1 MPPSPAPTNKTH
13 SSPMV
18 DPKRGDLRQHSRRQ
32 RSNSTT
38 QHRLSLKTLS
48 NISSNMST
56 PVPRRAP
63 SAATTPPVTSPII
76 SNGSKFGWTAA
87 SNRTSN
93 STVSDGSVYNLP
105 EGWSAQLAEDG
116 TTRYYY
122 NHRTGKMQYDHPG
135 FGFSDGEYD
144 SEYEASMDDTSY
156 YSDEDYEDERYQHSR
171 LATMRRM
178 SNRLS
183 LDSLPANVDTPATAF
198 SDDFK
203 ASFYFTCAFL
213 IS

>member
-1 MPPSPAPTNKTH
+1 
-13 SSPMV
+13 MV
-18 DPKRGDLRQHSRRQ
+18 EKRSERQPSRRR

-48 NISSNMST
+48 SNMST
-56 PVPRRAP
+56 PVPRRTV
-63 SAATTPPVTSPII
+63 AAAAVTTTTPPPPVTSPII

-93 STVSDGSVYNLP
+93 STGSDGSVYNLP

-144 SEYEASMDDTSY
+144 SEYEASMDDSY

-203 ASFYFTCAFL
+203 ASIYEYIPYC
-213 IS
+213 IC